1 MNLEHHLNSVLCSG
15 PQWLSAIF
23 LSIFREYSWVSIS
36 HWSLKEKNQ
45 KLPLMFQRYSSLC
58 GFPLLCLFAF
68 SGMCVHASGVFSVQC
83 TLYTYWS
90 STIFNWTL
98 NKLAYKLK
106 SNTLVPLTYSSHS
119 FTRKT
124 SIWKI
129 LDYFSQVDVFLEFQ
143 SARKYK
149 FNNIRL
155 CHLMTM
161 NTNFPFISWKSTL

>member
-1 MNLEHHLNSVLCSG
+1 M
-15 PQWLSAIF
+15 
-23 LSIFREYSWVSIS
+23 SIS

-68 SGMCVHASGVFSVQC
+68 SGMCVHASGVFSVQCTC

-155 CHLMTM
+155 CHLMIM
-161 NTNFPFISWKSTL
+161 NTNSPFISWKSTL